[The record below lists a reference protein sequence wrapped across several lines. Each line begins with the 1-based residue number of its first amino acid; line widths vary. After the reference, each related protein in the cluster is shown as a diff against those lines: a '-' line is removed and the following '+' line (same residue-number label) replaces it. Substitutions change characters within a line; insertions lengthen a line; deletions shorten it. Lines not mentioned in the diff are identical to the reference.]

1 MAAAGVVSLRYAQA
15 FASVAASARL
25 DAAAAQQQMKD
36 FAATLDSSRELREI
50 LENPSIP
57 TEQKLAVIDALAER
71 LGLMREVRNFIAVMM
86 DHQRLG
92 ELNEIIAAYHHVAD
106 VGQGLAEAEI
116 TTAFDLNDDVRKD
129 LEAQVA
135 KLAGGKVRVAYK
147 QDKAL
152 LGGAIVKIGSTVYDG
167 SVRGSLEQLKQALV
181 SA

>member
-1 MAAAGVVSLRYAQA
+1 MATAGVVSLRYAHA
-15 FASVAASARL
+15 FASVAASAKL
-25 DAAAAQQQMKD
+25 DVVAAQQQMND

-57 TEQKLAVIDALAER
+57 SEQKLAVVDALAEK
-71 LGLMREVRNFIAVMM
+71 LGMMREVRNFIAVIM

-92 ELNEIIAAYHHVAD
+92 ELNGIIAAYDYVAD

-116 TTAFDLNDDVRKD
+116 TTAFDLNDDDRKA
-129 LEAQVA
+129 LESQVA

-167 SVRGSLEQLKQALV
+167 SLRGSLEQLKQTLV
-181 SA
+181 NA